1 MIEGEP
7 GREGTGIMLA
17 GLPRAIKILATHEAT
32 DEQRRVASERARTVQ
47 QLRADGGETDE
58 RFIAVDTAPDEHN
71 RGAVSVM
78 IWDTQAEEIVGNNV
92 YDVQARPRLGEVAMW
107 DTHSAEYVGTGQAL

>member
-1 MIEGEP
+1 MF
-7 GREGTGIMLA
+7 T

-32 DEQRRVASERARTVQ
+32 HEQRRVASERARVILQ
-47 QLRADGGETDE
+47 QRSDDEKASE
-58 RFIAVDTAPDEHN
+58 RFMVVDTAPDERN

-92 YDVQARPRLGEVAMW
+92 YDVETRPRLGDVAMW
-107 DTHSAEYVGTGQAL
+107 DTYSAEYVGSGEAL